1 MGMRRTPIA
10 IVLVLAALAL
20 VAAGCGGDDD
30 DDTTTTT
37 PTTTTEGATG
47 PTGEDG
53 GGSADA
59 GATEVSMTEYAF
71 DPSDPT
77 VASGDSIEVVNDG
90 EIPHNLTVEGTDVAS
105 DDLEGGAS
113 EELTVDLD
121 PGEYEIICSIADH
134 AAQGMTGTLT
144 VDE

>member
-30 DDTTTTT
+30 DDTTTSV

-47 PTGEDG
+47 ATGEDG
-53 GGSADA
+53 GGTADA
-59 GATEVSMTEYAF
+59 GASEVSMTEYSF
-71 DPSDPT
+71 DPSDLT

-90 EIPHNLTVEGTDVAS
+90 ELPHNLTVEGEDVATE
-105 DDLEGGAS
+105 DLDGGAS

-121 PGEYEIICSIADH
+121 SGDYEFICTIGDH

-144 VDE
+144 VE

>member
-30 DDTTTTT
+30 DDTTTT

-47 PTGEDG
+47 ATGEDG
-53 GGSADA
+53 GGTADA
-59 GATEVSMTEYAF
+59 GATEVSMTEYSF
-71 DPSDPT
+71 DPSDLS

-90 EIPHNLTVEGTDVAS
+90 ELPHNLTVEGEDVATE
-105 DDLEGGAS
+105 DIDAGGS
-113 EELTVDLD
+113 EELAVDLD
-121 PGEYEIICSIADH
+121 PGDYDYLCTIGDH

-144 VDE
+144 VEE